1 MSILE
6 PPPPPPTKLAI
17 YRQLSPLAGVHVSPL
32 CLGAMSIGDKWDK
45 FGMGAMN
52 KETSFALLDAFHAAG
67 GNFVDTANN
76 YQDES
81 SEEFLGEW
89 MESRGI
95 RDQIVVAT
103 KVGHRDSPARR
114 RGVCS
119 SLGAWLTAVVGSI
132 RRRSSELRRI
142 SCRRSITR
150 GTT

>member
-1 MSILE
+1 MSKIWF
-6 PPPPPPTKLAI
+6 PAPDPPTKLGR
-17 YRQLSPLAGVHVSPL
+17 YRQLSPLAGVHVSPI
-32 CLGAMSIGDKWDK
+32 CFGAMSIGDKWESA
-45 FGMGAMN
+45 GMGAMN

-103 KVGHRDSPARR
+103 KVGHRDGPARR
-114 RGVCS
+114 RGVC
-119 SLGAWLTAVVGSI
+119 LCGWLTAVGCSI
-132 RRRSSELRRI
+132 RRRSSGLLRILR
-142 SCRRSITR
+142 RRSITR